1 MKKLVPDP
9 PHSDSRQHVATLL
22 KFANKAL
29 LQAIKDGVPEKDLLK
44 TLKAT
49 GIPTFGCQDGWQ
61 RPLFAVREGV
71 NAEDALVH
79 VSLLLQCAEQTADEI
94 SEQGSGVERGLIGA
108 MIHSVEMA
116 RAVVDALLDGRH
128 RSR

>member
-9 PHSDSRQHVATLL
+9 PHEDSTQSVLTLL
-22 KFANKAL
+22 KLANKVL
-29 LQAIKDGVPEKDLLK
+29 REAINDGVPEKDLLK

-49 GIPTFGCQDGWQ
+49 GIATFGCQDGWQ

-71 NAEDALVH
+71 NAEDALLH
-79 VSLLLQCAEQTADEI
+79 VSLLLQCAEQIADEI
-94 SEQGSGVERGLIGA
+94 TEQGSGVERGLIAA

-116 RAVVDALLDGRH
+116 RAVVDALLDGRVK
-128 RSR
+128 SR

>member
-9 PHSDSRQHVATLL
+9 PETQSLHDVTTLL
-22 KFANKAL
+22 KLANKAIL
-29 LQAIKDGVPEKDLLK
+29 HALKEGVSQQDLLK

-49 GIPTFGCQDGWQ
+49 GIATFGCHDGWQ

-94 SEQGSGVERGLIGA
+94 SEQASGVERGLIGA
-108 MIHSVEMA
+108 TIHSIEMA
-116 RAVVDALLDGRH
+116 RAVVDALLDGR
-128 RSR
+128 RASV